1 MNDIL
6 ILLLEKVCEALYFSL
21 FLIIGKN
28 LKERRLLFIIIMVL
42 EYLALTSILQFNIW
56 IQIIYT
62 FMSFV
67 NLKVL
72 YRDKAQITDIF
83 LFAAAS
89 IILILISFTCGMLQI
104 AFGVKYQLLLI
115 INRIILFMVLFLIRN
130 KIHKIYAKYYNN
142 WNRHSNNK
150 IRSLTLRNISIIT
163 FNVMF
168 CIINI
173 GLIYA
178 IFTGKWGEY
187 YGMGKQLVLVLQSR
201 RRRVRYERY

>member
-28 LKERRLLFIIIMVL
+28 LKERRLLFITIMVL

-115 INRIILFMVLFLIRN
+115 INRIILFIVLFLIRN
-130 KIHKIYAKYYNN
+130 KIYKIYAKYYNN

-178 IFTGKWGEY
+178 IFTGK
-187 YGMGKQLVLVLQSR
+187 
-201 RRRVRYERY
+201 

>member
-89 IILILISFTCGMLQI
+89 IILILISFACGMVQI
-104 AFGVKYQLLLI
+104 AFGVDHFVLLI
-115 INRIILFMVLFLIRN
+115 INRILMFLVLYLIRN
-130 KIHKIYAKYYNN
+130 KIFLLYNKYTKN
-142 WNRHSNNK
+142 WNRHKNAT
-150 IRSLTLRNISIIT
+150 IRSLTLRNISIIA

-178 IFTGKWGEY
+178 IFTGK
-187 YGMGKQLVLVLQSR
+187 
-201 RRRVRYERY
+201 

>member
-28 LKERRLLFIIIMVL
+28 LKERRLLFITIMVL

-104 AFGVKYQLLLI
+104 AFVVKYQLLLI
-115 INRIILFMVLFLIRN
+115 INRIILFIVLFLIRN
-130 KIHKIYAKYYNN
+130 KIYKIYAKYYNN

-178 IFTGKWGEY
+178 IFTGK
-187 YGMGKQLVLVLQSR
+187 
-201 RRRVRYERY
+201 

>member
-28 LKERRLLFIIIMVL
+28 LKEKRLLFITIMVL

-72 YRDKAQITDIF
+72 YREKAQITDIF

-89 IILILISFTCGMLQI
+89 IVLILISFICGVFQI
-104 AFGVKYQLLLI
+104 CFGINHFTLLI
-115 INRIILFMVLFLIRN
+115 INRILIFLLLYCIKN
-130 KIHKIYAKYYNN
+130 KICLLYNKYTNN
-142 WNRHSNNK
+142 WNRHERAK
-150 IRSLTLRNISIIT
+150 IRSLTLRNVSIII
-163 FNVMF
+163 FNLMF

-173 GLIYA
+173 GLVYA
-178 IFTGKWGEY
+178 LVTGK
-187 YGMGKQLVLVLQSR
+187 
-201 RRRVRYERY
+201 

>member
-1 MNDIL
+1 
-6 ILLLEKVCEALYFSL
+6 
-21 FLIIGKN
+21 
-28 LKERRLLFIIIMVL
+28 MVL

-89 IILILISFTCGMLQI
+89 IILILISFTCGIILFSKPDLYYIM
-104 AFGVKYQLLLI
+104 LI
-115 INRIILFMVLFLIRN
+115 INRALIFGFLFIFKNKISVIYNRIIKYWNRN
-130 KIHKIYAKYYNN
+130 KEHT
-142 WNRHSNNK
+142 K
-150 IRSLTLRNISIIT
+150 IRSLTLRNISIII
-163 FNVMF
+163 FNLMF

-173 GLIYA
+173 GLIMA
-178 IFTGKWGEY
+178 IAFIEK
-187 YGMGKQLVLVLQSR
+187 R
-201 RRRVRYERY
+201 

>member
-21 FLIIGKN
+21 FLIVGKN
-28 LKERRLLFIIIMVL
+28 LKERRLLFITIMVL

-83 LFAAAS
+83 LFAVAS
-89 IILILISFTCGMLQI
+89 IILILISFTCGIILFNKPDLYYIM
-104 AFGVKYQLLLI
+104 LI
-115 INRIILFMVLFLIRN
+115 INRTLIFVFLFIFKNKISVIYNRIIKYWNRN
-130 KIHKIYAKYYNN
+130 KEHT
-142 WNRHSNNK
+142 K
-150 IRSLTLRNISIIT
+150 IRSLTLRNISVII
-163 FNVMF
+163 FNLMF

-173 GLIYA
+173 GLIMA
-178 IFTGKWGEY
+178 IAFIEK
-187 YGMGKQLVLVLQSR
+187 R
-201 RRRVRYERY
+201 